1 MFGHLNSVIN
11 PVLYSFRSSEFKKAV
26 KDFFRR
32 GRPSQ
37 GAVRFRTE
45 NTRAI
50 ERRAATL

>member
-11 PVLYSFRSSEFKKAV
+11 PVLYSFRSSEFKKSV

-37 GAVRFRTE
+37 GAVRFRAE
-45 NTRAI
+45 NTRAM